1 MGKLLI
7 TLMLF
12 VCSAMHAK
20 TDNDTVFVEQPHTVK
35 FIEHPTKNAK
45 GVETIK
51 YYAIYRGELLA
62 TTKTTVEKIRLC
74 TKYGAKY
81 TLLCIGKKV
90 NGRFQP
96 KRIIIG

>member
-20 TDNDTVFVEQPHTVK
+20 TDNDTVFVDQPQAVK
-35 FIEHPTKNAK
+35 FIQHPTVNSK

-62 TTKTTVEKIRLC
+62 TTKTTVEKAELC
-74 TKYGAKY
+74 RKYGAKC

-96 KRIIIG
+96 KRIIVG